1 MLDDSQSKRRL
12 AGARAAGN
20 ANDARVGPWRGV
32 VVALHSLE
40 GIGGGHFQSLTSNRD
55 TTMAKQSKRDS
66 LASSEVKGDG
76 CEEKES
82 AKFLVEDAVQR
93 RVRAQPSA
101 RTALFFTNHEAFF
114 SHLHHILHLS
124 AFRTSVC

>member
-1 MLDDSQSKRRL
+1 
-12 AGARAAGN
+12 
-20 ANDARVGPWRGV
+20 
-32 VVALHSLE
+32 
-40 GIGGGHFQSLTSNRD
+40 
-55 TTMAKQSKRDS
+55 MAKQSKRDS